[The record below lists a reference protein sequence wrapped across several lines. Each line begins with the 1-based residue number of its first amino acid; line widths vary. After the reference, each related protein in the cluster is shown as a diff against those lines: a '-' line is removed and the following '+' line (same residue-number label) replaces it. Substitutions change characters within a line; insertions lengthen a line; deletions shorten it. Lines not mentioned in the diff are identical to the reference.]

1 MAFLEDYKL
10 KLIVLLF
17 AIVIWFMVVT
27 ENDYDQVIDVS
38 VALVNTPPGK
48 VILNEVPRN
57 AKVRIKGSGK
67 SLIALGVSRG
77 ARLELDLSGIE
88 DKKMFQLSPNY
99 VNLARPAGAVTV
111 EEILTTDT
119 ITVTLDDF
127 QTKRVAVQT
136 RESLKA
142 ADGYTRVGEIG
153 MTPDSVS
160 ISGPKSLVEKI
171 ETVYTEPLEASDL
184 RFDFEETVNLASLPF
199 EGVLVD
205 RNQANVFLSIQMLVE
220 RNMTGIPVQV
230 RNAPG
235 NIKINV
241 VPSTLSL
248 VLEGGGELLTQLER
262 DDIAAYIDY
271 NRVRFSPGKEIPA
284 AIDGP
289 LGVSYRDVRPKTF
302 KLVFE
307 RIN

>member
-10 KLIVLLF
+10 KIVVLLF

-38 VALVNTPPGK
+38 IALVNTPPGK

-88 DKKMFQLSPNY
+88 DRKTFQLTPNY
-99 VNLARPAGAVTV
+99 VNLARPAGAVSV
-111 EEILTTDT
+111 EEILTLDT

-127 QTKRVAVQT
+127 QTKRIAVHT
-136 RESLKA
+136 RESLNP
-142 ADGYTRVGEIG
+142 ADGYTRVGQVRL
-153 MTPDSVS
+153 TPDSVS
-160 ISGPKSLVEKI
+160 ISGPKSLVDKI
-171 ETVYTEPLEASDL
+171 DTVHSEPIEASDL
-184 RFDFEETVNLASLPF
+184 RFDFEESVNLASLPF
-199 EGVLVD
+199 EGVTAD
-205 RNQANVFLSIQMLVE
+205 RNQVNVFLSIQMLVE
-220 RNMTGIPVQV
+220 RDMNGIPVQI
-230 RNAPG
+230 RNAPR
-235 NIKINV
+235 NMKVNV

-248 VLEGGGELLTQLER
+248 VLEGGGELLAQLER
-262 DDIAAYIDY
+262 DDVVAYIDY

-289 LGVSYRDVRPKTF
+289 SGVSYRDVRPKTF